1 VRKSERNQPGGTE
14 DGAGA
19 RIFVLASLRRRLLS
33 GAAWALAGK
42 ATNVVLGLA
51 VSALLARL
59 LSPSDMGAYF
69 LAFSVVTV
77 AAMTARMG
85 LENAV
90 VKVVAENLGR
100 LHLTLARRALEPV
113 YILTAVG
120 GLLVGALLSFG
131 VGPVLAAGAFE
142 SPSLARVV
150 PLLGLWVLALAFQ
163 IVLAE
168 IFRGLHDIRWA
179 TILGPTATTV
189 LSALAFTILW
199 VAVGRVGLPVVVVIS
214 AGAAGLTAIAAA
226 ILLQRRVR
234 TLQGGPDRSVPI
246 RVVFKE
252 SWPLLVTNAAAIV
265 ATQVDLWV
273 VGAFRPDSEV
283 AIYGAAAR
291 VVLLVSIS
299 LTIANQVL
307 PPIIGELNAQ
317 GQVERLQKIL
327 RSAATIA
334 GLPALAILAVFVFF
348 GGPLLE
354 LVFGPHY
361 RAGALVLAILSL
373 GRCVGVYVGA
383 CEFTLIMTGNQRTIA
398 VITAVTAL
406 VLAFGALAVVDRYG
420 LVGVAIISSATVG
433 VQQFVMLLATRS
445 QTGIWTHAGPMVA
458 YHALRGRAAPRP
470 SS

>member
-1 VRKSERNQPGGTE
+1 
-14 DGAGA
+14 
-19 RIFVLASLRRRLLS
+19 
-33 GAAWALAGK
+33 LAGK

-199 VAVGRVGLPVVVVIS
+199 VAVGRV
-214 AGAAGLTAIAAA
+214 
-226 ILLQRRVR
+226 QRRVR

-458 YHALRGRAAPRP
+458 YRALRGRAAPRP